1 MEAPSAY
8 QGEKAERAMDNQV
21 DSTVRRVSRELTH
34 PRPGDLEASILVR
47 IAHAREARAG
57 RWRMDALAFLGALAV
72 GLGGA
77 VTIAAPNTASTVA
90 SLGEVSKL
98 APSALLD
105 RGR

>member
-1 MEAPSAY
+1 ME
-8 QGEKAERAMDNQV
+8 NQI
-21 DSTVRRVSRELTH
+21 DSTVRRVSRGLTH
-34 PRPGDLEASILVR
+34 PRPGDLEASILAR
-47 IAHAREARAG
+47 IAHARETGTG

-77 VTIAAPNTASTVA
+77 MTIAAPNTVSTVA

>member
-1 MEAPSAY
+1 ME
-8 QGEKAERAMDNQV
+8 RTMDNQI
-21 DSTVRRVSRELTH
+21 DSTIRRLSRGLTH
-34 PRPGDLEASILVR
+34 PLLGEIESSILAR

-77 VTIAAPNTASTVA
+77 VTMTAPITASTVA

-105 RGR
+105 RGH